1 MYGLSFQQLEN
12 ISNVFKKFPEV
23 ESAVLFG
30 SRAKNTYKP
39 SSDIDISLTGKDIN
53 LNLLSKIIHQLDDL
67 LLPYQFDVSVY
78 HQIQNPELLDH
89 IEKVGITFYNS
100 EVNTA
105 V

>member
-1 MYGLSFQQLEN
+1 MYGLSSQQIEN
-12 ISNVFKKFPEV
+12 ILKVFGKFSEV

-39 SSDIDISLTGKDIN
+39 SSDIDVSLKGKNIN

-67 LLPYQFDVSVY
+67 LLPYQFDISIY

-89 IEKVGITFYNS
+89 IKRVGVTFYNP
-100 EVNTA
+100 EVNTPA
-105 V
+105 